1 MKLLKTACAVMLCA
15 LSAQAA
21 AVGSLAD
28 VTVFDRAQGRQLPVY
43 WHEGRA
49 YVVGQPGNEY
59 AVRVHNRNRDEVL
72 AVVSVDGVNV
82 ISGETAT
89 PKQSGYVLSPWR
101 LLDIAGWRKSLAST
115 AAFYFTPL
123 PDSYAA
129 RTGRP
134 DHVGVIGVALYRK
147 KQPPAEISQFAPQAP
162 APLARSEA
170 SRESA
175 AAGAAADAGQAA
187 GSVAESRSAAP
198 RDDRLGTGHGRN
210 ETSYARHVSFE
221 RATSEPAETVMIYY
235 DSHRN
240 LLARGVIRETLPPQ
254 RPLPHPFPGFVPNPP
269 A

>member
-1 MKLLKTACAVMLCA
+1 MKTLKLACAA
-15 LSAQAA
+15 LLAAVSAQAA

-28 VTVFDRAQGRQLPVY
+28 VTVFDRAHGRQLPLH

-82 ISGETAT
+82 ITGETAT
-89 PKQSGYVLSPWR
+89 PQQSGYVLSPWR
-101 LLDIAGWRKSLAST
+101 LLDIAGWRKNLSST

-123 PDSYAA
+123 PDSYGA

-134 DHVGVIGVALYRK
+134 DHVGVIGVALFRR
-147 KQPPAEISQFAPQAP
+147 KQPPAEISQLAPQAP
-162 APLARSEA
+162 QPLARSEA
-170 SRESA
+170 SRDSASGAAAAESA
-175 AAGAAADAGQAA
+175 AI
-187 GSVAESRSAAP
+187 
-198 RDDRLGTGHGRN
+198 LGTGHGRN
-210 ETSYARHVSFE
+210 ETSHARHVSFE

-240 LLARGVIRETLPPQ
+240 LLARGVIREAPPPQ